1 MSKNYDELT
10 FTDDFLFCKILSND
24 LVLCRDLL
32 EMLLGIKIFKV
43 ELSEAQK
50 SIDVKADARGVRFD
64 VYVKDSV
71 DTVYDLEM
79 QVKDKS
85 DLPKRSRYYQGM
97 IDMNL
102 IEKGSD
108 YQELKR
114 SYVIFI
120 CLKDHFKRNLPV
132 YTFRNICVQ
141 DTGLFLGDD
150 ATKVF
155 INASCTAADIPEPL
169 SNFLRY
175 LRCREAT
182 DKLTMRISDS
192 VRQAT
197 EQQKWRTEYMTLEMH
212 DNEIRKE
219 AHEAGR
225 AEGHAEGRAEGQT
238 IGSLSAYAKLISDGV
253 ITITQ
258 AAENMDTTVTKLKAD
273 IKTVLGITL

>member
-24 LVLCRDLL
+24 LDLCKDLL
-32 EMLLGIKIFKV
+32 ELLLGIKILKV

-50 SIDVKADARGVRFD
+50 AIDIKADARGVRFD

-182 DKLTMRISDS
+182 DKLTTRISDS

-219 AHEAGR
+219 AHEA
-225 AEGHAEGRAEGQT
+225 GRAEGQT

>member
-182 DKLTMRISDS
+182 DKLTTRISDS

-225 AEGHAEGRAEGQT
+225 AEGRAEGQT

-253 ITITQ
+253 ITIMQ